1 MNVSLSIDTKE
12 LQKLQL
18 GISILSEKN
27 IRYSVANAMTQS
39 SKAAQRALQAQMP
52 RYIRGGPVPFTRNS
66 TYVRFAKPTDLST
79 EVGFKQFAP
88 KGTPAGRYLQPMAGG
103 GPRVAKSTERQ
114 LRNAGL
120 IPSNAFIVPADVTPL
135 RLNTYGNLTGGTYT
149 QVLSR
154 LKALNTDGSSEN
166 VSGDARSQAKRS
178 KRDYFIGRPGGL
190 PLGIYAYV
198 GRKPKGRGGKGTV
211 KGGRPM
217 TTGLPRGFHTVF
229 YVTKQ
234 PQYQPT
240 FPIRKILEG
249 TFNNTYAR
257 NIRASI
263 EEAIAFRTNRGR

>member
-1 MNVSLSIDTKE
+1 MNVNLSIDTRE
-12 LQKLQL
+12 LEKLQL
-18 GISILSEKN
+18 NLSTLSEKN

-52 RYIRGGPVPFTRNS
+52 SYIQGGPVPFTRNS
-66 TYVRFAKPTDLST
+66 TYVRFAKPTDLFT

-88 KGTPAGRYLQPMAGG
+88 KGTPAGRYLQYMAGG
-103 GPRVAKSTERQ
+103 GSRVAKSSERQ

-120 IPSNAFIVPADVTPL
+120 IPSNAFIVPTNVTPL
-135 RLNTYGNLTGGTYT
+135 KTNRFGNLTGGTYT

-240 FPIRKILEG
+240 FPIKKILEG
-249 TFNNTYAR
+249 TFGNTYPR
-257 NIRASI
+257 NLRASL
-263 EEAIAFRTNRGR
+263 EEAIAFRANRAQ